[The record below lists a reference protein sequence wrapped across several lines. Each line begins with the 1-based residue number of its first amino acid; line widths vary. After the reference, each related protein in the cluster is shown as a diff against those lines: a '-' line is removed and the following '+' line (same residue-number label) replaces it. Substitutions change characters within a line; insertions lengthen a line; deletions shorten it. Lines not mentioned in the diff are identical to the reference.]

1 MYPGPTH
8 LGPAWAHPLGPS
20 LGPPTWARRGPT
32 HLGPA
37 WAHPLGP
44 SLGPPI
50 WISRRRLTNSQ
61 TSGPV
66 QWYQESRI
74 EALKQLEIKPLAH
87 TLVQKFFGDM
97 CEKSGGN
104 YDMEQCR
111 RDFGA
116 EVCKIATGRPGWTFP
131 AKVKYVPCCGA
142 YCKSSTSQRIL
153 SFQRRSSTVS
163 RHSLI
168 ASLLTSL
175 IRLALMPQI
184 STLTPPCT
192 RINSTRNAAMHHSSP
207 SHPSCN
213 QQTSAPSPFA
223 RRHGCFSPPT
233 WLWHH
238 HRLGSALVC

>member
-1 MYPGPTH
+1 MLSAQQFENLVFRLQSQG
-8 LGPAWAHPLGPS
+8 GQICESWANPLGPG

-32 HLGPA
+32 H
-37 WAHPLGP
+37 
-44 SLGPPI
+44 LGPPI

-61 TSGPV
+61 TRGPV

-74 EALKQLEIKPLAH
+74 EDSKVSEIKPLTH

-104 YDMEQCR
+104 YNMERCK

-116 EVCKIATGRPGWTFP
+116 EVCQIATGRPGWTFP

-153 SFQRRSSTVS
+153 SFQHRSSTVS

-168 ASLLTSL
+168 TLLTSL
-175 IRLALMPQI
+175 IRLALMRQVMPQI
-184 STLTPPCT
+184 STLTPPRT
-192 RINSTRNAAMHHSSP
+192 RIDSTRNAAMLFDWSMTSSD
-207 SHPSCN
+207 
-213 QQTSAPSPFA
+213 
-223 RRHGCFSPPT
+223 FST
-233 WLWHH
+233 
-238 HRLGSALVC
+238 GI